1 MQLAVHIVLIIVGS
15 SIDSFYLILCY
26 LFFSAFKYV
35 IDNANH
41 AYYLLLSREWRL
53 VPMVAE
59 SMLTLP

>member
-1 MQLAVHIVLIIVGS
+1 MLFV
-15 SIDSFYLILCY
+15 
-26 LFFSAFKYV
+26 FFSAFKYV